1 MYRGKATPMDF
12 ERTNLFAGSEGSPW
26 LRAVSSA
33 AEKASPEETAASR
46 EQGNC
51 VTAGEFGQLVH
62 PNTFSLSTSVG
73 SRSPKDQ
80 RRVLHPRRRA
90 NTGSPKYRCGSDG
103 FSGSDSDGD
112 EDVPVKG
119 NAKKRKKREEASAL
133 TGYSSTSKPSEGF
146 SHRALLLPY
155 MISGYIQMFFSMFII
170 AIMLYMI
177 VQFILTVRHDL
188 EMKAE
193 EYSVE
198 IIHQVAECSKNY
210 IENRCDPKTRVQY
223 MQKACQEWEI
233 CMQRDPKEVG
243 RLKVGAETLA
253 EILNKLVEPLSYKTM
268 AFGTVLL
275 FGTLFLTST
284 AFNLVK
290 ARASS
295 PPNPVPIHMH
305 APPGPAYQY
314 QFMPS
319 PSPTQ
324 SYWDRSSRPAIMGDW
339 AGVPSS
345 PSSTGRPDSNSIIRR
360 QRRVQGFVEEESY

>member
-12 ERTNLFAGSEGSPW
+12 ERTNLFAGTEGSPW

-33 AEKASPEETAASR
+33 AEKASSEETSVTR
-46 EQGNC
+46 EQESCAN
-51 VTAGEFGQLVH
+51 AG
-62 PNTFSLSTSVG
+62 SLFAFDPSPLQSTSVV
-73 SRSPKDQ
+73 SRSSPKEQ

-90 NTGSPKYRCGSDG
+90 NTGSPKYRYGSDG
-103 FSGSDSDGD
+103 FSGSDSGGD

-119 NAKKRKKREEASAL
+119 NAKKRKKKEEASAF

-146 SHRALLLPY
+146 SHHALLLPY

-210 IENRCDPKTRVQY
+210 IENKCDPKTRVQY

-268 AFGTVLL
+268 VFGTVLL

-324 SYWDRSSRPAIMGDW
+324 SYWDQSSRPAIM
-339 AGVPSS
+339 GVPSS
-345 PSSTGRPDSNSIIRR
+345 PSSTGRLDSNSIIRR
-360 QRRVQGFVEEESY
+360 QRRVQGFMEDESD